1 MYTCGRFILIHGK
14 TNTKFSM
21 DKLICKHEFATSWLL
36 GDVEGGVNIPPTSL
50 DSRKTKGPNPLDCIL
65 LSLLG
70 LKSIETSMEP
80 LLVGGKRQWS

>member
-1 MYTCGRFILIHGK
+1 MFSGQWEGVIGSIK
-14 TNTKFSM
+14 KSSM